1 MMNSPQSAFNPDLD
15 TAHENLSDIRLF
27 TNPFMKT
34 ALVSYQL
41 SSHANMA
48 MVIVSESGQE
58 MRRVLKPAGM
68 PGGQK
73 GLNKLFWDGTKSD
86 GNKVSVGRYKIVLY
100 ENNEVRYASHWFRL
114 GG

>member
-1 MMNSPQSAFNPDLD
+1 MLNAINHSAVPNN
-15 TAHENLSDIRLF
+15 ENLSDIRLF

-34 ALVSYQL
+34 ALISYQL
-41 SSHANMA
+41 ASHANVA
-48 MVIVSESGQE
+48 MVILSESGQE

-86 GNKVSVGRYKIVLY
+86 GNKVSVGRYKIMLY
-100 ENNEVRYASHWFRL
+100 ENNELRYGSHWFRL